1 MKDKIKKLT
10 QRIIVIITLISII
23 IFIGVS
29 TWVFGYLGC
38 KAITW
43 IIGLIYKIITYFIQ
57 KKKDVVI

>member
-10 QRIIVIITLISII
+10 QRIIVIIALISII

-43 IIGLIYKIITYFIQ
+43 VIGLI
-57 KKKDVVI
+57 